1 VCSFFFPPSS
11 QEVADGMIRQVAEE
25 VIAQVEVEGEALMK
39 NKTNE
44 ELSKISHAI
53 VDAAIFQHL
62 ANRIGKCPLKKTNP
76 THEKKNKCLVLRP
89 RYSEDEASGPLTK
102 LIPK

>member
-1 VCSFFFPPSS
+1 MCECVLFLFFSLLGK

-25 VIAQVEVEGEALMK
+25 VMAQVEVEGEALLK

-44 ELSKISHAI
+44 ELSKISHSI

-62 ANRIGKCPLKKTNP
+62 ANRIGKCP
-76 THEKKNKCLVLRP
+76 R
-89 RYSEDEASGPLTK
+89 GPS
-102 LIPK
+102 IR

>member
-1 VCSFFFPPSS
+1 M
-11 QEVADGMIRQVAEE
+11 E
-25 VIAQVEVEGEALMK
+25 QVEVEGEALLK
-39 NKTNE
+39 NKTTE

-62 ANRIGKCPLKKTNP
+62 ANRIGKRPLKKKFP
-76 THEKKNKCLVLRP
+76 THEKKHKFLILRP

-102 LIPK
+102 PITN